1 MTTSKALNGFRP
13 LRMRGSGAYSGGM
26 SEYRIASATNVN
38 IFTGDLVCTSLGFIR
53 PHAAVTEKITGVFM
67 GCNYEQ
73 DGEPKWSRH
82 WPSGTSASN
91 IRAMVVDDPRAT
103 FAVQADAS
111 VSLGDLYDINFD
123 VTLGAGST
131 TTGKSGFGLEATTR
145 ATTQKAL
152 RIVGLIDAPGNDIDV
167 AAERAFLQVEVR
179 INEHIDAYISAGTST
194 VV

>member
-1 MTTSKALNGFRP
+1 
-13 LRMRGSGAYSGGM
+13 
-26 SEYRIASATNVN
+26 
-38 IFTGDLVCTSLGFIR
+38 
-53 PHAAVTEKITGVFM
+53 
-67 GCNYEQ
+67 
-73 DGEPKWSRH
+73 
-82 WPSGTSASN
+82 
-91 IRAMVVDDPRAT
+91 MVVDDPRAT

-131 TTGKSGFGLEATTR
+131 TTGKSGFGLESGTR

-179 INEHIDAYISAGTST
+179 INEHIDAYLSAGTST

>member
-1 MTTSKALNGFRP
+1 MTISKALSGFRP

-38 IFTGDLVCTSLGFIR
+38 IFTGDLVYTTLGFIR
-53 PHAAVTEKITGVFM
+53 PHSAVTEKITGVFM

-73 DGEPKWSRH
+73 NGEPKWSKH

-91 IRAMVVDDPRAT
+91 IRALVVDDPRAT
-103 FAVQADAS
+103 FAVQADAL
-111 VSLGDLYDINFD
+111 VTIADLYDINFD

-131 TTGKSGFGLEATTR
+131 TTGKSGFGLEAGTR
-145 ATTQKAL
+145 ATTPKAI
-152 RIVGLIDAPGNDIDV
+152 RIVGLINTPGNDIDV
-167 AAERAFLQVEVR
+167 PAEAAFLQVEVR
-179 INEHIDAYISAGTST
+179 INEHIDAYLSAGTST